1 MRSER
6 PFPGNDPDGRTRDA
20 DDDSTGSE
28 PITALFR
35 PLEKSARR
43 FEGGRVR
50 PDHGSRRGN
59 RRADE
64 ARIRIPVV
72 TPSSKNPRSQAGSE
86 HPHVFWVPNPQLGE
100 LDTPDERNILAELG
114 SQAPSIRAAAGPSY
128 FEPPEYIRIPGT
140 IIHRRSPSSPALIR
154 RVTSAIIRRRPRHTD
169 RATRQK
175 VAAVLYSP
183 PTPKPASR
191 VLNGVSGHRM
201 TPKVGLASGWITIS
215 NPGRT
220 SGIPFDS
227 RSAGTGIR
235 W

>member
-6 PFPGNDPDGRTRDA
+6 PFPGNEPDGRTRDA
-20 DDDSTGSE
+20 DDDSTRPE

-35 PLEKSARR
+35 PPEKSPRR
-43 FEGGRVR
+43 FEGGGVR

-64 ARIRIPVV
+64 PRIRIPVV
-72 TPSSKNPRSQAGSE
+72 TPFSKNPRSQARSV
-86 HPHVFWVPNPQLGE
+86 HPRVFWVPNPQLRE
-100 LDTPDERNILAELG
+100 LDTPDGRNILVTLG

-128 FEPPEYIRIPGT
+128 FEPPEYIRIPG
-140 IIHRRSPSSPALIR
+140 IIHRRSSSSPALIR

-169 RATRQK
+169 RATPQK
-175 VAAVLYSP
+175 VAAVLQSS

-191 VLNGVSGHRM
+191 VLNGVPGHRRI
-201 TPKVGLASGWITIS
+201 PKVGLASGWITIS
-215 NPGRT
+215 NPGRM